1 MDNAKARKLNNP
13 VDATGQPIE
22 VMPGQESR

>member
-1 MDNAKARKLNNP
+1 MDSEKARKLNVE
-13 VDATGQPIE
+13 VDSTGQAIE